1 MAESTTTLRVEGL
14 TAGYG
19 NAEPAV
25 DSATFEIKRGEL
37 TAILGANGV
46 GKTTL
51 LHSIL
56 GLVPLRAGRIHLDDI
71 DITGMSPRRRVRA
84 GLGLALE
91 GHQVIDRLSVEDN
104 LLLALYPRRRR
115 LGGAGVKKALARA
128 YEMFDVLGAR
138 RGSPAGTLSGGQQQM
153 LVVAR
158 LFVSDSQVLLL
169 DEPSLGL
176 APAIAEVVYRK
187 LIEIRDAGQAVVVVE
202 QNAALAEAMSDSM
215 YLLRRGTLLASA
227 DEGGA
232 FTREELK
239 RAYLTD

>member
-1 MAESTTTLRVEGL
+1 MTESALRVEGL

-19 NAEPAV
+19 TAEPAV
-25 DSATFEIKRGEL
+25 DAATFDIRRGEL
-37 TAILGANGV
+37 TAILGANGA

-56 GLVPLRAGRIHLDDI
+56 GLIPLRAGRIHLEGR
-71 DITGMSPRRRVRA
+71 DITGMSPRRRIRE

-104 LLLALYPRRRR
+104 LLLALYPRRRE
-115 LGGAGVKKALARA
+115 LGGAGTKRALQRA
-128 YEMFDVLGAR
+128 YEMFEILGQR
-138 RGSPAGTLSGGQQQM
+138 RNSPAGTLSGGQQQM

-158 LFVSDSQVLLL
+158 LFVSDSKVLLL

-176 APAIAEVVYRK
+176 APAVAEVVYKK
-187 LIEIRDAGQAVVVVE
+187 LLEIRDAGHAVVVVE
-202 QNAALAEAMSDSM
+202 QNAALAESMSDAIF
-215 YLLRRGTLLASA
+215 LIRRGTLLVSSE
-227 DEGGA
+227 DGGA